1 MKNPFV
7 YGEEVAEETFCNRK
21 EEMKELIR
29 DIKDC
34 QNVLIFSP
42 RRMGKTSLIKEI
54 LKQVEREHILTVY
67 VDLYPAVTKERF
79 VEIFAKA
86 ISKSLKGKIERVAD
100 LLKRLFPYLIPKVVA
115 RGEEGGFEFEFDFD
129 RSKSIASILDT
140 LLSAPQKIA
149 TERKKI
155 VVVVFDEFQE
165 ITNYQDE
172 EIERKIRSVFQAH
185 RNVSYIFM
193 GSKKHLLYE
202 LFYSPNRPFY
212 KSCKHIPLGRISE
225 PDLFEFIR
233 AKFEEGGIKIDKG
246 LIEQII
252 NLSECHPYY
261 VQFLC
266 HIVWDE
272 AIEQGIVESQTI
284 DLALEKLLKRE
295 STAYIIL
302 WDSLSQKQ
310 KELLMALVCEER
322 SDVYSNEFLSR
333 YNLGSASSIQ
343 KALQA
348 LIEKDA
354 LDRENGKY
362 LIVDIFFKRWIH
374 KNIALSK

>member
-21 EEMKELIR
+21 EEMKELTR
-29 DIKDC
+29 DIRSC

-42 RRMGKTSLIKEI
+42 RRMGKTSLIKEV
-54 LKQVEREHILTVY
+54 LKQVERENILTVY
-67 VDLYPAVTKERF
+67 VDLYPAITKEHF

-86 ISKSLKGKIERVAD
+86 ISKSLKGKVERVVD
-100 LLKRLFPYLIPKVVA
+100 ILKRLFPYLIPKVVA
-115 RGEEGGFEFEFDFD
+115 RGEEEGFEFEFDFD
-129 RSKSIASILDT
+129 RSKNIASILDT
-140 LLSAPQKIA
+140 LLSAPGKIA
-149 TERKKI
+149 TERKKTI
-155 VVVVFDEFQE
+155 VVVFDEFQE

-172 EIERKIRSVFQAH
+172 EIERKMRSVFQAH
-185 RNVSYIFM
+185 RNVGYIFM

-202 LFYSPNRPFY
+202 LFYNPNRPFY

-233 AKFEEGGIKIDKG
+233 AKFEEGGIKIDKR
-246 LIEQII
+246 LIGQII

-284 DLALEKLLKRE
+284 NLALEKLLKRE
-295 STAYIIL
+295 STAYTIL

-310 KELLMALVCEER
+310 KKLLMALACEER
-322 SDVYSNEFLSR
+322 SDVYSNEFLNR
-333 YNLGSASSIQ
+333 YNLGSASGIQ
-343 KALQA
+343 KALRA
-348 LIEKDA
+348 LIEKDV

-362 LIVDIFFKRWIH
+362 LIVDIFFKRWIR
-374 KNIALSK
+374 KSIALSK